1 MSKNFEAVTEKIRDN
16 LLAEFDSLKDLKDKD
31 NLTENDLE
39 FYLAR
44 DRKAALVLKTLD
56 MDLKNEVLRL
66 KRGKKD
72 KQITQ

>member
-1 MSKNFEAVTEKIRDN
+1 MSKNFEAVTEKIREN
-16 LLAEFDSLKDLKDKD
+16 LLAEFDSLKELKDKD

>member
-16 LLAEFDSLKDLKDKD
+16 LLAEFDSLKELKDKD

>member
-16 LLAEFDSLKDLKDKD
+16 LLAEFDSLKELKDKD

-72 KQITQ
+72 KQVTQ

>member
-1 MSKNFEAVTEKIRDN
+1 MSKNFEAVTEKIREN
-16 LLAEFDSLKDLKDKD
+16 LLAEFDSLKELKDRD

>member
-1 MSKNFEAVTEKIRDN
+1 MSKNFEAVTEKIREN
-16 LLAEFDSLKDLKDKD
+16 LLAEFDSLKELKDKD

-72 KQITQ
+72 KQIT

>member
-1 MSKNFEAVTEKIRDN
+1 MAKNFEAVTEKIREN
-16 LLAEFDSLKDLKDKD
+16 LLAEFDNLKELKDKD

-66 KRGKKD
+66 KRGKEK
-72 KQITQ
+72 KQIEQ

>member
-1 MSKNFEAVTEKIRDN
+1 MSKNFEAVTEKIREN

>member
-72 KQITQ
+72 KQVTQ